1 MVYSLSASTNR
12 MPSAGFVTVAAL
24 LGFFPS
30 RPVLQWHS
38 TNLPCPAHT
47 SCFICAPTC
56 SDWFTAHMYSNHLVR
71 SWLQGMAA
79 SAVASS
85 GWKRGKVK
93 AVPSG
98 DTLLIMDSVPGDAVP
113 PEKSLTLSGII
124 ATRLVRSHVH
134 PHIQISHVWC
144 PNTDLMIALGTSLWN
159 RRAICLGK

>member
-1 MVYSLSASTNR
+1 
-12 MPSAGFVTVAAL
+12 
-24 LGFFPS
+24 
-30 RPVLQWHS
+30 
-38 TNLPCPAHT
+38 
-47 SCFICAPTC
+47 
-56 SDWFTAHMYSNHLVR
+56 MYSNHLVR